1 MNEINAIF
9 ENTLYKIRKM
19 KENSKRI
26 VDSYYISLEEFVK
39 KKMVGLMSEQSDL
52 SRTRQGQ

>member
-1 MNEINAIF
+1 
-9 ENTLYKIRKM
+9 M

-26 VDSYYISLEEFVK
+26 VDSYYISLEENVK

-52 SRTRQGQ
+52 FQELDKANNIVN